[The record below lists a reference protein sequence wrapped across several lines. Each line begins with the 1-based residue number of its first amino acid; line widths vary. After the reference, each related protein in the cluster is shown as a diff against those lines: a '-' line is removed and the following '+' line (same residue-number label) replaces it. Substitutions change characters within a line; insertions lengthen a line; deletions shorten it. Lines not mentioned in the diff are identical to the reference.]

1 MTAPLSGS
9 PAAAAPSEGVSA
21 TPGQPIDDVSA
32 AASQAD
38 AAAAA
43 LDAEAPDAA
52 AQVLRRFRIVFN
64 AVKTHFQQVEK
75 RAGVGGAQLWAMS
88 LIGQQP
94 GIGVGS
100 LAQQMD
106 VHQSTASNLIRV
118 LVERGLVE
126 TQRSAQDR
134 RAVHLHLKPDGQAV
148 LDRAPGPFAGVLPQA
163 LQRLDP
169 ATLARMEQDLN
180 TLIRELGTDEAAG
193 GIPLA
198 HL

>member
-1 MTAPLSGS
+1 MTASLSGS
-9 PAAAAPSEGVSA
+9 PAAAASSEGVHA
-21 TPGQPIDDVSA
+21 TPGHPMADVSV
-32 AASQAD
+32 AASQAH
-38 AAAAA
+38 
-43 LDAEAPDAA
+43 
-52 AQVLRRFRIVFN
+52 VFN